1 MSDTSGGNQ
10 GSAGTTDLASIQRQ
24 GVINIGLIVQALRAV
39 FLTFGGKTT
48 SATAGA
54 ASALP
59 AAPAGYTIVT
69 FPDGTVG
76 KIPFYNT

>member
-1 MSDTSGGNQ
+1 MADQSSAPNSQ
-10 GSAGTTDLASIQRQ
+10 GLTDLNTTQQQ
-24 GVINIGLIVQALRAV
+24 GVKNIGLIVQALRAA

-59 AAPAGYTIVT
+59 ATPAGYTIVT
-69 FPDGTVG
+69 FPDGSVG
-76 KIPFYNT
+76 KVPFYNT